1 MVSKLQATAAWRSF
15 STHRRLRYDETIA
28 QGFDFTVAR
37 MTDSEGRQLAVRV
50 PRGGRFSSD
59 VNDPHVDR
67 RVLLTQEYEL
77 ARYLAD
83 QGVPVARP
91 VELFLSDEFDAL
103 ISEYLPDDGAGV
115 DGEVLGRTLAQLHTV
130 PPPAVRLVASEDGS
144 SAEEVLIGRVVRR
157 WAELALLEPGLPAL
171 PDPAALT
178 ALLPPVRF
186 PSLLHL
192 DVRAA
197 NLRCQGRRAA
207 LVDWANAL
215 VGDPGLE
222 LARVT
227 EFASIPENGI
237 ELDGLLRGYGGLAG
251 ELAAAPAFALYRL
264 DAALMLALVFR
275 SEAPHPV
282 LGPTWT
288 GRAVDRAAALPC

>member
-1 MVSKLQATAAWRSF
+1 MTTLQATAAWRSF
-15 STHRRLRYDETIA
+15 STHRRLRYDGTIA

-50 PRGGRFSSD
+50 PLGGRYSSD
-59 VNDPHVDR
+59 LNDPHVDR
-67 RVLLTQEYEL
+67 RALLTQEYEL
-77 ARYLAD
+77 ARHLAD
-83 QGVPVARP
+83 HGVPVARP

-115 DGEVLGRTLAQLHTV
+115 DGEVLGRTLAGLHAV
-130 PPPAVRLVASEDGS
+130 PPPVVRLVADEDGL
-144 SAEEVLIGRVVRR
+144 SAGKVLIGRVVRR
-157 WAELALLEPGLPAL
+157 WSELARLERGLPAL
-171 PDPAALT
+171 PDPSALT
-178 ALLPPVRF
+178 ALLPPARF

-192 DVRAA
+192 DVRTA
-197 NLRCQGRRAA
+197 NLRCRGRRAA

-227 EFASIPENGI
+227 EFASIPGNGI
-237 ELDGLLRGYGGLAG
+237 DLDGVLRGYGGHAG

-282 LGPTWT
+282 LGPEWT
-288 GRAVDRAAALPC
+288 GHAVDRAAALPC